1 LKGIR
6 KNTPQTSKTTSGTHF
21 AHRRAE
27 VVAMMMEFLRSMEA
41 SSFSTWL
48 REAPSIWAYP
58 AVLTLHTVGLG
69 VLVGANWMV
78 DLRVLGFARALPLS
92 LFERAFPIMWAG
104 FWLNAA
110 TGVLLFV
117 ADPTKATTT
126 IFMWKLGIIA
136 AGVMLLMTLKRK
148 VYGESV
154 HMEHAPGAVKILAAV
169 SFVLWVA
176 AIATGRWM
184 AYVT

>member
-1 LKGIR
+1 M
-6 KNTPQTSKTTSGTHF
+6 
-21 AHRRAE
+21 RAE
-27 VVAMMMEFLRSMEA
+27 AVATMMAFLDTLAA
-41 SSFSTWL
+41 SPFSTWL
-48 REAPSIWAYP
+48 RESPSIWAYP

-92 LFERAFPIMWAG
+92 LFERAFPIMWTG

-117 ADPTKATTT
+117 ADPAKATTT
-126 IFMWKLGIIA
+126 IFMWKLAIIA
-136 AGVMLLMTLKRK
+136 VSVMALMTLKRK
-148 VYGESV
+148 LYGKPV
-154 HMEHAPGAVKILAAV
+154 HMDHATGAIKAVAAV
-169 SFVLWVA
+169 SILLWVA

-184 AYVT
+184 AYVS

>member
-1 LKGIR
+1 
-6 KNTPQTSKTTSGTHF
+6 
-21 AHRRAE
+21 
-27 VVAMMMEFLRSMEA
+27 VAIMMEFLDSLGT

-48 REAPSIWAYP
+48 RESPSIWAYP

-78 DLRVLGFARALPLS
+78 DLRVLGFARALPMS
-92 LFERAFPIMWAG
+92 LFSRAFPIMWYG

-126 IFMWKLGIIA
+126 IFMWKLAIIA
-136 AGVMLLMTLKRK
+136 TAVIMLMMLKRK
-148 VYGESV
+148 LYGEPV
-154 HMEHAPGAVKILAAV
+154 HMDNATGAVKAVAAA
-169 SFVLWVA
+169 SIMLWVA

-184 AYVT
+184 AYVV